1 MKVQTKQNPYKNLIA
16 FIPIVL
22 MLAIVPLIVRAKIV
36 LLDENTAKFWN
47 GNYQVDLFS
56 YTKTRMIMFL
66 SVWMLVNA
74 FFFFTKKD
82 FKKLTDNK
90 WIIYP
95 VIVFVFSLIVSTV
108 LSDHKN
114 IAIWGAPERYE
125 GMVVHLCYIIMFLY
139 TYIALKTE
147 DDFKYIKY
155 SILFLA
161 TVMSFIGLMQSFGK
175 DILTMDFMRNFIVPS
190 EYKDM
195 FSAVTTEGQQVYLTL
210 QNSNYVGTYAA
221 MIIPFLFMLCIS
233 KYEHK
238 YIRIASGI
246 LTFLTFFI
254 LVKSGSKA
262 GLFAVICIFILI
274 PIIFYKSILN
284 LKKTTIFITVAVI
297 LFTTI
302 GVNIATGNKIAENLG
317 KIVYDAKAVLMKDKD
332 YVFDPTYG
340 LPIYDIK
347 LEKNRASVYTRG
359 GILNIDFKENGE
371 LEFRDQDKLLKEFV
385 KEDDNYY
392 FTNDDNDNI
401 GKYCFL
407 KQNEK
412 NSISIIGRTLRW
424 GEFVDIEYYRI
435 RVDES
440 NRIYLINNK
449 NEEYT
454 TMVAGAI
461 GFKGNERL
469 FSNRGYIW
477 SRTFF
482 LILNKLIF
490 GYGSDTFLTN
500 FPQNDI
506 PAKVYAYLS
515 INMITDKPHN
525 IYLLYAINNGLVGL
539 FSILTLWFGYLVI
552 SIKNSI
558 FKSRYNSLDLYKVPC
573 ILAIVGYMLT
583 GILNDSVP
591 VTAPIL
597 WVILGAGF
605 AINKM
610 VGKTYD

>member
-22 MLAIVPLIVRAKIV
+22 MLAIAPLIVRAKIV

-90 WIIYP
+90 WILYP

-221 MIIPFLFMLCIS
+221 MIIPFLSIIIFS
-233 KYEHK
+233 NYESLIVRIYTLVIVVCNFLIMAK
-238 YIRIASGI
+238 ANSRAGILSFIFTLIILFIIYIRVLYRNKLEVIKVTAFLVVLFLVANHITGTWLSYNIKLIGLETFKAFSKVEDINEELRIYGLDLDKNIAKINTNIADINLIFTKNNI
-246 LTFLTFFI
+246 LLRNDVDKDININFNNQKYNIQFDNTFKDIFFNI
-254 LVKSGSKA
+254 TNEKK
-262 GLFAVICIFILI
+262 FIYLQ
-274 PIIFYKSILN
+274 ILN
-284 LKKTTIFITVAVI
+284 KDNL
-297 LFTTI
+297 LF
-302 GVNIATGNKIAENLG
+302 NFKYDKFEN
-317 KIVYDAKAVLMKDKD
+317 
-332 YVFDPTYG
+332 
-340 LPIYDIK
+340 
-347 LEKNRASVYTRG
+347 
-359 GILNIDFKENGE
+359 E
-371 LEFRDQDKLLKEFV
+371 LELVDDK
-385 KEDDNYY
+385 
-392 FTNDDNDNI
+392 
-401 GKYCFL
+401 G
-407 KQNEK
+407 
-412 NSISIIGRTLRW
+412 NSYEIQ
-424 GEFVDIEYYRI
+424 EAEY
-435 RVDES
+435 
-440 NRIYLINNK
+440 
-449 NEEYT
+449 
-454 TMVAGAI
+454 I
-461 GFKGNERL
+461 GFEGKEKLG
-469 FSNRGYIW
+469 SARGYIW
-477 SRTFF
+477 SRT
-482 LILNKLIF
+482 LPLVLKKPLF
-490 GYGSDTFLTN
+490 GYGADNFLLK

-506 PAKVYAYLS
+506 IFKIYVYGS
-515 INMITDKPHN
+515 SNIITDKPHN
-525 IYLLYAINNGLVGL
+525 IYLLYAINNGVIGL
-539 FSILTLWFGYLVI
+539 TSLLILFLYYQIYAFRETFCKKQYSKLDNYDVMCFVTSI
-552 SIKNSI
+552 
-558 FKSRYNSLDLYKVPC
+558 
-573 ILAIVGYMLT
+573 GYMIA
-583 GILNDSVP
+583 GIFNDSLP
-591 VTAPIL
+591 ATAPIF
-597 WVILGAGF
+597 WIILGVGCS
-605 AINKM
+605 INKLL
-610 VGKTYD
+610 VEQK